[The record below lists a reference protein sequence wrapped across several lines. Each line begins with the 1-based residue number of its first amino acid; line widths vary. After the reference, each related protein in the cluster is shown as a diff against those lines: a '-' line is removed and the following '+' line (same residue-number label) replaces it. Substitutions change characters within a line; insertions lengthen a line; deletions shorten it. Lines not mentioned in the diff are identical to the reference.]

1 MAATSPAAISSLSLT
16 ADGGCRDLPE
26 PPRLNGIEVALEWR
40 ASDGARL
47 VLTLQDLEHFD
58 IFRALCGHLL
68 QATAGLARD
77 ANASGLRLVLR
88 RLADWHEMLRR
99 GRDDLLGVPE
109 RIGLAGELLFLR
121 DVILP
126 RLSLVDAAASWRGGH
141 RDEQDF
147 AVGHWQFEI
156 KTQLSTADQRLI
168 IASEAQL
175 DTAESQLLLCHQGVA
190 ASPPAAAFTLNSL
203 VASLALDFEA
213 GGPSAKD
220 VFDAGLD
227 AWGYVWHEDYDQPAW
242 VLTDRRLFE
251 VREGF
256 PRIVPAMLPP
266 GVQKVSYEVLLR
278 DCEPFA
284 VDFGQTMSRVFA
296 WARSTWMRRLSASG
310 PNCCSRPRPRAT
322 RRPLPSS
329 ISTPSWRQRTATPL
343 TSPTRRCGTKGAA
356 AISSTATPSTPSAE
370 TSTSPFPTSG
380 PAAISKPSTQR
391 RLTPN
396 SSASGD
402 SASRPS
408 SRPSSTPSRRP
419 VRRSKRRG

>member
-1 MAATSPAAISSLSLT
+1 METDDWMDIAPAPASTADNVRRADTAHPLDFFRGRDFAGRYIFSLT

-26 PPRLNGIEVALEWR
+26 PPRLNGIEVALERR

-47 VLTLQDLEHFD
+47 VLTLQDREHFD

-68 QATAGLARD
+68 QATAGLAPG

-99 GRDDLLGVPE
+99 RRDDLLSVPE

-126 RLSLVDAAASWRGGH
+126 RLSPADAAASWRGGH

-147 AVGHWQFEI
+147 AVGRWQFEI

-175 DTAESQLLLCHQGVA
+175 DTAGSQLLLCHQSVA
-190 ASPPAAAFTLNSL
+190 ATSPAADAFTLNSL
-203 VASLALDFEA
+203 VASLAPNFEA
-213 GGPSAKD
+213 AGPSAKD

-227 AWGYVWHEDYDQPAW
+227 AWGYVRHEDYDQPAW
-242 VLTDRRLFE
+242 VLTDRRLFQ

-278 DCEPFA
+278 DCQPFA
-284 VDFGQTMSRVFA
+284 VDLGQTMSRVFA
-296 WARSTWMRRLSASG
+296 
-310 PNCCSRPRPRAT
+310 
-322 RRPLPSS
+322 
-329 ISTPSWRQRTATPL
+329 
-343 TSPTRRCGTKGAA
+343 
-356 AISSTATPSTPSAE
+356 
-370 TSTSPFPTSG
+370 
-380 PAAISKPSTQR
+380 
-391 RLTPN
+391 
-396 SSASGD
+396 
-402 SASRPS
+402 
-408 SRPSSTPSRRP
+408 
-419 VRRSKRRG
+419 